1 MIKAEPK
8 TILYFLWNY
17 FDVVKD
23 LFDVQSNDGIIKK
36 ELFNEILKKHDKD
49 IKQQLIEYKILK
61 AQKDDYELRDVYYKM
76 LEFVLFEFRPM
87 LPEEIAKF
95 GMAIG
100 ELFKRIRGKS
110 EGNREILLERIRALS
125 TQIREFTDAV
135 EKNSIR
141 LLNET
146 RDLKANAAKVDYREK
161 IQRASFWIH
170 YYIIPLNTILDVN
183 HKDSVSNRLLEI
195 SEYANQ
201 LRLNATDEEIRV
213 SFERLYFMLRQTND
227 DLLRQSKILT
237 HELLPLIERIRTES
251 IILTGFIKLLK
262 NPYKIAP
269 PKLTSSNKK
278 NPISDKIYLSTK
290 EYFEQFSYMSETFID
305 QYGEDM
311 DKWLFKKDV
320 YKKKLVNELPV
331 ENFFGWCMQQ
341 FNEDP
346 AGLTNEK
353 VFAVTS
359 LLFDQDFEV
368 TYSEKSKAFKVTTRT
383 AKLNVPLLKI
393 TKNGIPGKTQVNS

>member
-201 LRLNATDEEIRV
+201 L
-213 SFERLYFMLRQTND
+213 
-227 DLLRQSKILT
+227 
-237 HELLPLIERIRTES
+237 
-251 IILTGFIKLLK
+251 
-262 NPYKIAP
+262 
-269 PKLTSSNKK
+269 
-278 NPISDKIYLSTK
+278 
-290 EYFEQFSYMSETFID
+290 
-305 QYGEDM
+305 
-311 DKWLFKKDV
+311 
-320 YKKKLVNELPV
+320 
-331 ENFFGWCMQQ
+331 
-341 FNEDP
+341 
-346 AGLTNEK
+346 
-353 VFAVTS
+353 
-359 LLFDQDFEV
+359 
-368 TYSEKSKAFKVTTRT
+368 
-383 AKLNVPLLKI
+383 
-393 TKNGIPGKTQVNS
+393 